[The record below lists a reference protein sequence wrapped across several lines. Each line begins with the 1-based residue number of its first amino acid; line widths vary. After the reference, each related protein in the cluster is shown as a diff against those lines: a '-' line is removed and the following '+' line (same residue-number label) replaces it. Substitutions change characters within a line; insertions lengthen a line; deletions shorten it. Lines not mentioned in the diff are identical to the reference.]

1 MASQYTVNRRDFMR
15 MGALGTAALGMGIK
29 PASSAARPVAPS
41 DKITVGMIGVGA
53 RAHQLI
59 ETIKQFDEA
68 EIVAVCDAY
77 QGRIERAVSRTN
89 GRAKAYRDYREIIPM
104 VILSLGAIGRAAA
117 GVGLRPMPRAVV
129 PNAPIRINSLRLTV
143 YFDAMTNLLFWDWIH
158 LKIVWVCGRMWVWE
172 GLMVNCE
179 W

>member
-41 DKITVGMIGVGA
+41 DKITIGMIGVGA

-59 ETIKQFDEA
+59 ETIKQFSET

-77 QGRIERAVSRTN
+77 QGRVERAISRTD
-89 GRAKAYRDYREIIPM
+89 GRAKAYRDYREIIQ
-104 VILSLGAIGRAAA
+104 
-117 GVGLRPMPRAVV
+117 
-129 PNAPIRINSLRLTV
+129 
-143 YFDAMTNLLFWDWIH
+143 
-158 LKIVWVCGRMWVWE
+158 
-172 GLMVNCE
+172 
-179 W
+179 